1 MSIATELQNLN
12 DNIKTAYAKVTSLGG
27 TAPANKNMVNMPAAM
42 ETIREY
48 DIHTRVWGNGQPYA
62 PMTFER
68 ATPTARTINEP
79 FVPADITVI
88 DSKALAYAYDDWSGG
103 TGERRGVNLNSIV
116 TIESC
121 GMIHFAGGGTDAYP
135 GMGISRGAV
144 KDIGFANLETVQ
156 SSGLMHAF
164 AYQQVENISF
174 PKLTTVKSQSFD
186 HAFYNSSASN
196 VAASFPELTTLGA
209 GNYSTFLYAFSSP
222 NGSGAGLTSVD
233 FSALETLERNKNVFQ
248 YAFSDNTALA
258 SVDFTSLTSVSGAK
272 AFDHAFY
279 RCSSLTNT
287 SCFSALEEILATS
300 ETSGGEFMGCFQN
313 SGLQTV
319 SFPELTTITSTW
331 DGAFNSAFRDCTS
344 LTTAS
349 FPKLTS
355 APRYC
360 FNTAFR
366 SDTSLTSFS
375 APLLSSAG
383 SSSFSYAF
391 YNCTSLTTVSLPA
404 LTTLTSTGA
413 FSSTFY
419 GCTSLVDISFPALTT
434 FPNDSNASF
443 DYAFQGCT
451 SLSSV
456 SFPAVTSSS
465 FGGWQSHFK
474 NMLRGCSGV
483 TVHFPAA
490 VQSTIESWS
499 DVRNGFGGTN
509 TTVLFDL

>member
-48 DIHTRVWGNGQPYA
+48 DIHTKISGNGQSYA

-79 FVPADITVI
+79 FVPADVTVI

-156 SSGLMHAF
+156 SGGLMHAF

-233 FSALETLERNKNVFQ
+233 FSALETLERNKNAFQ

-258 SVDFTSLTSVSGAK
+258 SADFTSLSSVSGAK

-355 APRYC
+355 APNYC
-360 FNTAFR
+360 FNTSFR

-375 APLLSSAG
+375 APLVQSAG
-383 SSSFSYAF
+383 SAAFSYTFYGCTALTSIDLTALATITGTNAFSYA
-391 YNCTSLTTVSLPA
+391 
-404 LTTLTSTGA
+404 
-413 FSSTFY
+413 FY
-419 GCTSLVDISFPALTT
+419 GCTSLTSVSFPSLTTLFNHSNSGFSYAFSNCTSLTSVSFPALTT
-434 FPNDSNASF
+434 
-443 DYAFQGCT
+443 
-451 SLSSV
+451 
-456 SFPAVTSSS
+456 SS
-465 FGGWQSHFK
+465 FGSYNSHFS
-474 NMLRGCSGV
+474 NMLRGCTGV

>member
-12 DNIKTAYAKVTSLGG
+12 DNIKTAYTKITSLGG
-27 TAPANKNMVNMPAAM
+27 AAPANKNMVNLPAAI
-42 ETIREY
+42 ETVRQY
-48 DIHTRVWGNGQPYA
+48 DIHTQVRGSSPA
-62 PMTFER
+62 RFER

-79 FVPADITVI
+79 FVPSDVTVI
-88 DSKALAYAYDDWSGG
+88 ESKALAYAYDDWSHN

-116 TIESC
+116 EIKMC

-135 GMGISRGAV
+135 GMGVSRGAV

-196 VAASFPELTTLGA
+196 VAASFPELATLGA

-222 NGSGAGLTSVD
+222 NGSGAGVTSVD
-233 FSALETLERNKNVFQ
+233 FSALETLERNKNAFQ

-258 SVDFTSLTSVSGAK
+258 SVDFTSLSSVSGAK

-287 SCFSALEEILATS
+287 SCFSALEEILPTS
-300 ETSGGEFMGCFQN
+300 ETSGGEFMSCFQN

-331 DGAFNSAFRDCTS
+331 DGAFNSAFRGCTS

-355 APRYC
+355 APNYC
-360 FNTAFR
+360 FSNAFYN
-366 SDTSLTSFS
+366 DAALVSFS
-375 APLLSSAG
+375 APLVSSVGSSAFNYAFYNCTSLTSVDLTALATITG
-383 SSSFSYAF
+383 TSAFSNAFYGCTALTSVSFPALTTLYNHSNAGFSYAF
-391 YNCTSLTTVSLPA
+391 YNCTSLTSV
-404 LTTLTSTGA
+404 
-413 FSSTFY
+413 
-419 GCTSLVDISFPALTT
+419 SFPALTT
-434 FPNDSNASF
+434 
-443 DYAFQGCT
+443 
-451 SLSSV
+451 
-456 SFPAVTSSS
+456 SS
-465 FGGWQSHFK
+465 FGSYSNHFS

-490 VQSTIESWS
+490 IQSTIESWS

>member
-12 DNIKTAYAKVTSLGG
+12 DNIKTAYTKITSLGG
-27 TAPANKNMVNMPAAM
+27 AAPANKNMVNLPAAI
-42 ETIREY
+42 ETVRQY
-48 DIHTRVWGNGQPYA
+48 DIHTQVRGSSPA
-62 PMTFER
+62 RFER
-68 ATPTARTINEP
+68 ATPTARTIDEP
-79 FVPADITVI
+79 FVPTNVTEIE
-88 DSKALAYAYDDWSGG
+88 SKALAYAYDDWRAYS
-103 TGERRGVNLNSIV
+103 GERRGVNLNSIKK
-116 TIESC
+116 IGLC
-121 GMIHFAGGGTDAYP
+121 GMIHFAGDGTDAYP
-135 GMGISRGAV
+135 GMFLSRGQI
-144 KDIGFANLETVQ
+144 KDIGFANLEEVS

-174 PKLTTVKSQSFD
+174 PKLTTVGQQSFD
-186 HAFYNSSASN
+186 HAFYESSASN
-196 VAASFPELTTLGA
+196 VTASFPVLTTLGT
-209 GNYSTFLYAFSSP
+209 GRSSVFPYAFSSP
-222 NGSGAGLTSVD
+222 NGSGKGLTSVD
-233 FSALETLERNKNVFQ
+233 FSALETLERNKNAFQ
-248 YAFSDNTALA
+248 YAFSGNTALA
-258 SVDFTSLTSVSGAK
+258 DVDFTSLRSVSGAK

-279 RCSSLTNT
+279 GCSSLTDT
-287 SCFSALEEILATS
+287 SCFSALEEILPTS
-300 ETSGGEFMGCFQN
+300 ETSGGEFMSCFLN
-313 SGLQTV
+313 SGLRTV

-331 DGAFNSAFRDCTS
+331 DGAFNSAFRGCTS

-355 APRYC
+355 APSYC
-360 FNTAFR
+360 FSNAFY
-366 SDTSLTSFS
+366 DDAALVSFS

-404 LTTLTSTGA
+404 LTTLASTSA
-413 FSSTFY
+413 FSRTFY

-443 DYAFQGCT
+443 GYAFQGCT

-465 FGGWQSHFK
+465 FGGWQSHFN
-474 NMLRGCSGV
+474 NMLRGCTGV

-490 VQSTIESWS
+490 IQSTIGSWS